1 MIENEKDKLLNNQK
15 EKDKLLNNEKEEMLC
30 NEHGKKI
37 EAFCFDDNT
46 NLCVSCLIESQH
58 KTHNFISIEKAEE
71 KINEI
76 YSNNKSI
83 FIKEK
88 ESLKEFIIENKNN
101 LEYFNEEYH
110 KSYLDF
116 IEFYDNLLEEIKIR
130 KEIEIKKYNDIY
142 NSYSI
147 EYNQKIIGSILLIND
162 INTIL
167 KKEVLNITDL
177 TENNLNFKKLKNL
190 IQKLEFKIPNIKI
203 PIISN
208 IEKINT
214 INEIINSFEKS
225 KFKYQIQKPKIKNEN
240 KSPNHLG
247 RNKTNQF
254 SKLNSITVTYLNNNI
269 KSNNLFLEQRT
280 LKKKNSYTNVSK
292 KYTFNNTQNV
302 RSKSPFLIK
311 SKSNL
316 NELNFLI
323 KESPLNS
330 PREDSLIINKSTSEN
345 SKGISIHSSYKSQN
359 SFISNS
365 ISDMSKI
372 TEYNS
377 SLFNSFL
384 DKIPFFIYLIG
395 GKNDYSTLKFNP
407 ELNSFEL
414 IDYIKI
420 NKSDDNKCIILGGKI
435 NNIIT
440 NKIEYLNLS
449 KNSISLNTL
458 NFNLPFPISSF
469 GAFYFSQKIFICGGD
484 NGKNILNILKYY
496 DNKLKNWIPLQKMN
510 KCRKDFSYI
519 QTLNNSFYVFGGQ
532 DENGNIL
539 NSVEKY
545 DILKNKWEKITNMN
559 LNRKGSCAIF
569 LPDFIYIIG
578 GFDGIQYL
586 KSCEKYEF
594 KSKKW
599 FFINDMKFQRCFCK
613 AVLSNDLNF
622 IYVFGG
628 YCGMALNSIERYDIY
643 NNKWENIA
651 SLPKGRYQHDC
662 IIVK

>member
-280 LKKKNSYTNVSK
+280 LKKKNSYTNV
-292 KYTFNNTQNV
+292 
-302 RSKSPFLIK
+302 
-311 SKSNL
+311 
-316 NELNFLI
+316 
-323 KESPLNS
+323 
-330 PREDSLIINKSTSEN
+330 
-345 SKGISIHSSYKSQN
+345 
-359 SFISNS
+359 
-365 ISDMSKI
+365 
-372 TEYNS
+372 
-377 SLFNSFL
+377 
-384 DKIPFFIYLIG
+384 
-395 GKNDYSTLKFNP
+395 
-407 ELNSFEL
+407 
-414 IDYIKI
+414 
-420 NKSDDNKCIILGGKI
+420 
-435 NNIIT
+435 
-440 NKIEYLNLS
+440 
-449 KNSISLNTL
+449 
-458 NFNLPFPISSF
+458 
-469 GAFYFSQKIFICGGD
+469 
-484 NGKNILNILKYY
+484 
-496 DNKLKNWIPLQKMN
+496 
-510 KCRKDFSYI
+510 
-519 QTLNNSFYVFGGQ
+519 
-532 DENGNIL
+532 
-539 NSVEKY
+539 
-545 DILKNKWEKITNMN
+545 
-559 LNRKGSCAIF
+559 
-569 LPDFIYIIG
+569 
-578 GFDGIQYL
+578 
-586 KSCEKYEF
+586 
-594 KSKKW
+594 
-599 FFINDMKFQRCFCK
+599 
-613 AVLSNDLNF
+613 
-622 IYVFGG
+622 
-628 YCGMALNSIERYDIY
+628 
-643 NNKWENIA
+643 
-651 SLPKGRYQHDC
+651 
-662 IIVK
+662 